1 MGWRGNGISILAIY
15 FSQVWHPSPFWSF
28 VVVTYYYFKAG
39 NSWKQ
44 SNTFLMC
51 VDLFKAT
58 YHFWLS
64 NKVPIFPLYTI
75 TEFVSTKNNITIVL
89 KFSILLEIIYYYFIV
104 NNNNNNNYYYFVNIP
119 TTCSIN
125 SVHFPVNGHSLVII
139 LKKNF

>member
-1 MGWRGNGISILAIY
+1 
-15 FSQVWHPSPFWSF
+15 
-28 VVVTYYYFKAG
+28 
-39 NSWKQ
+39 
-44 SNTFLMC
+44 MC

-58 YHFWLS
+58 YHFCLS
-64 NKVPIFPLYTI
+64 NKVPIIPLYTI

-104 NNNNNNNYYYFVNIP
+104 NNNNYYYFVNIP

-125 SVHFPVNGHSLVII
+125 SVHFPVNGHSLAII

>member
-1 MGWRGNGISILAIY
+1 MALVF
-15 FSQVWHPSPFWSF
+15 FSSTSLHPSPFWSF

-51 VDLFKAT
+51 VDLFKAA

-64 NKVPIFPLYTI
+64 NKVPIIPLYTI

-89 KFSILLEIIYYYFIV
+89 QFSISLEIIYYYFIV
-104 NNNNNNNYYYFVNIP
+104 NNNNYYYFVNIP

-125 SVHFPVNGHSLVII
+125 SVHFPVNGEKHSFYSILVSHT
-139 LKKNF
+139 L